1 MKSNLFLVLLAMI
14 CHAVYG
20 ADMALYPTGPSQD
33 SAFVRF
39 VNGTE
44 GQLEI
49 LASGSKSKVALSEA
63 KLSTI
68 FFPIAA
74 NKEIK
79 GQFVGANLKSDIALT
94 VKPGEFVSAIAVI
107 KENKITPIIL
117 RETPEDFNSLK
128 ASVSLYNLAAQQ
140 CAVANLAIVGKGVN
154 LVENV
159 DANKIARRSIN
170 PLNIS
175 VELSCNNVKT
185 GLTLN
190 LGNLQAGKRYTV
202 FALPGAKKAHL
213 NFVEDTLL
221 P

>member
-1 MKSNLFLVLLAMI
+1 MKSKLFLVLLAMI

-63 KLSTI
+63 KPSTT

-107 KENKITPIIL
+107 KDNKITPIIL